1 MMFLRNHT
9 EAKKVLSIV
18 ILILTNLKIYFYLTN
33 TNAYLWILIKYQ
45 NLLSYRVKKI
55 KMIIMYKNK

>member
-18 ILILTNLKIYFYLTN
+18 ILILTNLKIYLYLTN

>member
-1 MMFLRNHT
+1 MFLRNHT

-18 ILILTNLKIYFYLTN
+18 ILILTNLKIYSYLTN
-33 TNAYLWILIKYQ
+33 LNAYLQIPIKYQ

-55 KMIIMYKNK
+55 KRKIMYKNK